1 MFSCSFFISF
11 ADTGTPIM
19 EGSFNNTT
27 ALPPPEDCQ
36 PLTARE
42 EELYQELASRI
53 SWWFE
58 GLLQCCVGSIG
69 FLANVT
75 FPPSLLSIQNF
86 SSKSAAEAAKELHK
100 AASRLSVKALRYKLQ
115 RCTHCSLLWDFW
127 DVIRLGQAIFLR
139 WKYSKGH
146 FYGLHGHVLST

>member
-1 MFSCSFFISF
+1 MQWVIFLCSFYTSF
-11 ADTGTPIM
+11 ADTATPIM

-27 ALPPPEDCQ
+27 ALPPQEVCQ
-36 PLTARE
+36 PLTAEE

-75 FPPSLLSIQNF
+75 LTFPPFPLLSIQNF
-86 SSKSAAEAAKELHK
+86 SSKSAAAEAAKELHK
-100 AASRLSVKALRYKLQ
+100 AAARLSVCHSRRFDTNCKSAHFARSFRTFRTL
-115 RCTHCSLLWDFW
+115 SG
-127 DVIRLGQAIFLR
+127 LGRPSSGDGSSVRI
-139 WKYSKGH
+139 
-146 FYGLHGHVLST
+146 T

>member
-1 MFSCSFFISF
+1 
-11 ADTGTPIM
+11 M

-27 ALPPPEDCQ
+27 ALPPQEDCQ
-36 PLTARE
+36 PLTAEE

-75 FPPSLLSIQNF
+75 FPPLSF
-86 SSKSAAEAAKELHK
+86 SSVIHSELFLK
-100 AASRLSVKALRYKLQ
+100 ICSSRGCQ
-115 RCTHCSLLWDFW
+115 RTS
-127 DVIRLGQAIFLR
+127 
-139 WKYSKGH
+139 
-146 FYGLHGHVLST
+146 

>member
-1 MFSCSFFISF
+1 MQSFMFSCSYCISF

-27 ALPPPEDCQ
+27 ALPPQEDCQ
-36 PLTARE
+36 PLTAE
-42 EELYQELASRI
+42 EEEIYQELASRI

-75 FPPSLLSIQNF
+75 FFPPFPLLSTMLRIGAKLGWFVIVDTRPTQADISCKIL
-86 SSKSAAEAAKELHK
+86 SSWP
-100 AASRLSVKALRYKLQ
+100 Q
-115 RCTHCSLLWDFW
+115 
-127 DVIRLGQAIFLR
+127 
-139 WKYSKGH
+139 
-146 FYGLHGHVLST
+146 STR